1 MVATLLL
8 FLFIRD
14 NIIAKGGD
22 NLKIIIEKPLD
33 GEDEQIIVKSNNITP
48 ELLATLSK
56 IAAHDNALIATVGT
70 EIHRV
75 RPADVFYIETVDNK
89 TFIYCESNVYE
100 SKQKLYELEE
110 LRMTDF
116 LRISKSAIINLS
128 KVKSLIPSI
137 SGRLEAVLQNGERV
151 VISRQYVNELKKN
164 FGI

>member
-1 MVATLLL
+1 
-8 FLFIRD
+8 
-14 NIIAKGGD
+14 
-22 NLKIIIEKPLD
+22 LKIVIEKPLD
-33 GEDEQIIVKSNNITP
+33 DEEEQIIVKSNNITP
-48 ELLATLSK
+48 ELLSALGK
-56 IAAHDNALIATVGT
+56 VVARGNALIANVGT

-75 RPADVFYIETVDNK
+75 SPGDIFYIETVDNK

-110 LRMTDF
+110 LKVTDF

-151 VISRQYVNELKKN
+151 VISRQYVAELKKN